1 MPKDWEKYQ
10 ENRTL
15 IDAFKRQRE
24 NINFGISFTMYRK
37 ARICAENYEIAR
49 YKQEKTGCPYFI
61 DWDKPVG
68 LR

>member
-1 MPKDWEKYQ
+1 MQKDWEKYQ

-37 ARICAENYEIAR
+37 ARICAENNAR
-49 YKQEKTGCPYFI
+49 AYCGGYWSVNTKT
-61 DWDKPVG
+61 
-68 LR
+68 R